1 MPAVSAVVSWLESFA
16 PPGLAAAWD
25 NVGLLVGDAAGPCDR
40 VLTCLTVTPEVVAEA
55 VAEKVHLIVSHHPV
69 LFRGVKQLSSATP
82 DGRLLLPL
90 LRHGIAVYSPHT
102 AYDNCAG
109 GINDQ
114 LCDMLGLT
122 AVRPLRPKP
131 TSLYKLAVF
140 LPESDLAKV
149 SDAVF
154 AAGAGVIGRYDQCS
168 YRVTGTGTFFP
179 HEGTNPTIGRIGMRE
194 EVVEYRL
201 EVILPADKLD
211 AVVAAVRASHSY
223 EEPAFDVY
231 PLVFPKSVS
240 DSSKT
245 FAGEG
250 RIGDLPSPSTL
261 GALAAKFKTALRA
274 NGVQLV
280 ADPAKPVT
288 RVAVACGA
296 AGEFLPDAIAM
307 KADAFLTGEL
317 RFHDGLA
324 AQAAGIGVVLPG
336 HYATERPAVE
346 ALAAKLAAA
355 FPGMTVLPS
364 GAESDPFTVHK

>member
-1 MPAVSAVVSWLESFA
+1 MPAVSAVVSWVESFA

-25 NVGLLVGDAAGPCDR
+25 NVGLLIGDMAGPCDR

-55 VAEKVHLIVSHHPV
+55 AAEKVHLIVSHHPV
-69 LFRGVKQLSSATP
+69 LFRGVKQLSSETP

-90 LRHGIAVYSPHT
+90 LRHGIDVYSPHT
-102 AYDNCAG
+102 AYDNCPG

-122 AVRPLRPKP
+122 AVRPLRPRSTP
-131 TSLYKLAVF
+131 LYKLAVF

-179 HEGTNPTIGRIGMRE
+179 HEGTNPTIGRIGERE

-240 DSSKT
+240 DSSMT
-245 FAGEG
+245 CAGEG
-250 RIGDLPSPSTL
+250 RFGNLPFPSTL
-261 GALAAKFKTALRA
+261 GALAARCKTTLRA
-274 NGVQLV
+274 NVQLIG
-280 ADPAKPVT
+280 DPAKPVT
-288 RVAVACGA
+288 CVAIACGA

-307 KADAFLTGEL
+307 QADAFLTGEL
-317 RFHDGLA
+317 RFHDVLA
-324 AQAAGIGVVLPG
+324 AKAAGIGVILPG

-355 FPGMTVLPS
+355 FPGMTVFAS
-364 GAESDPFTVHK
+364 RTESDPIQVA